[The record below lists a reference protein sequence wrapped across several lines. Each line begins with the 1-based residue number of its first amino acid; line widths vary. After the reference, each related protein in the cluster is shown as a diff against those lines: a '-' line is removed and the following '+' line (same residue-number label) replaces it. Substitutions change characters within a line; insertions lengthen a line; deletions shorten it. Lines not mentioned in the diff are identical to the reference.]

1 MKPADQKQKK
11 SPIEAVIP
19 RGFLFFS
26 KGQTAA
32 RKGLG
37 EVLSSGVNFLAIT
50 GPSGSGKTTLLDQFR
65 HHLTRNVTL
74 AEISEHQ
81 NSSTDVLYD
90 VLVAFGQTPDDIEH
104 SELLKTLFNFLLEQ
118 YSQNNKPVLIID
130 NAETLDHDALMS
142 FHSLSELRSE
152 GNVLLRVI
160 LAGESDLVNHL
171 NQAEFG
177 PSAFLNPLI
186 DIEPFTKEETYLYLN
201 KYYHSTDAPKQASFS
216 KHAAKLIHSY
226 SHGNPLAINKLS
238 KWAMK
243 LANWKK
249 KKSVTYYFAN
259 KALETAAWAGFAE
272 QFPPV
277 HVKSKAPANPP
288 SAKQSPRI
296 IVFKCNRKIAERSM
310 GKKLVLLGRA
320 PGSTI
325 TLRRPSVSRRHAC
338 LTIINNQVWIKN
350 LSSTNKTYVNTNS
363 VESHPLQDGDVIRV
377 GDFLVLFLCEDTTTA
392 EAVPRNLKSATKPSE
407 KMEAKHTGSA
417 ETVMDIETYIDPKTQ
432 EVDIVTED
440 DTALEPHPKRKK
452 RALSIIE
459 RRQRKKQA
467 QMKRRFLIA
476 AAGAG
481 ALLGPL
487 LAVML
492 FFNQGNP
499 DPTLEISAK
508 MNTLESSDEAP
519 PIIKGTE
526 LIEEELLETS
536 ADDSKIYESIEPPAP
551 NDRLH
556 NLVVE
561 AREYLQRGELSQSLN
576 LIMEGIRLDPEN
588 KDLLK
593 LQQEAI
599 TQLAE
604 SEGKWNN

>member
-1 MKPADQKQKK
+1 MKPADQKQKN
-11 SPIEAVIP
+11 SHIEVVTP

-37 EVLSSGVNFLAIT
+37 EVLSSGVNFLAYT
-50 GPSGSGKTTLLDQFR
+50 GPSGSGKTTLLEQFT

-74 AEISEHQ
+74 AQISEHPD
-81 NSSTDVLYD
+81 SSTDVLYD

-104 SELLKTLFNFLLEQ
+104 SELLKALFNFLLEQ
-118 YSQNNKPVLIID
+118 YSQNKKPVLIID

-152 GNVLLRVI
+152 GHVLLRVI

-186 DIEPFTKEETYLYLN
+186 YIEPFTQEETYLYLN
-201 KYYHSTDAPKQASFS
+201 KHYHSADAPKQASFS

-249 KKSVTYYFAN
+249 KKNVTYYFAN
-259 KALETAAWAGFAE
+259 KALKTAAWAGFSE

-277 HVKSKAPANPP
+277 HVKSKAPENPP

-296 IVFKCNRKIAERSM
+296 VVFKCNQKIAERSL

-377 GDFLVLFLCEDTTTA
+377 GDFLVLFLCEDRTTA
-392 EAVPRNLKSATKPSE
+392 ETLPRKLKSATKSLDI
-407 KMEAKHTGSA
+407 MEAKHTGSA
-417 ETVMDIETYIDPKTQ
+417 ETYIDSESQK
-432 EVDIVTED
+432 VDIVTQE
-440 DTALEPHPKRKK
+440 DTALEPRPKRKK
-452 RALSIIE
+452 RTLSIND
-459 RRQRKKQA
+459 RRQRKERA
-467 QMKRRFLIA
+467 RMKRRLLIA
-476 AAGAG
+476 TAGTG

-487 LAVML
+487 LAVIL
-492 FFNQGNP
+492 FFHQGNP
-499 DPTLEISAK
+499 DPTLKIPAK
-508 MNTLESSDEAP
+508 MNTFESSDESP
-519 PIIKGTE
+519 PIIKGS
-526 LIEEELLETS
+526 ELLEETLSETS
-536 ADDSKIYESIEPPAP
+536 ADDPKIYKSIEPPTP
-551 NDRLH
+551 NNRLH
-556 NLVVE
+556 NLVAE
-561 AREYLQRGELSQSLN
+561 AREYLRRGKLSQSLN